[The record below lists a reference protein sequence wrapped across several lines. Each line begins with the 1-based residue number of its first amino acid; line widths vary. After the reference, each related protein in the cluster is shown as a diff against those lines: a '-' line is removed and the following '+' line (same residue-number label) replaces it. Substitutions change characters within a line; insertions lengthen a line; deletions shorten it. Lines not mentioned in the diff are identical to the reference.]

1 MRFKPGRSCRVR
13 GRKVLFGR
21 SYWQTY
27 NLNSTSQVSSRTSAT
42 KPQRPITNACR
53 AHVHSWLKM
62 RNGTGKA
69 VNLIIQQEFRA
80 FEVARRNSHVVLL
93 TEVVELSKTPVN
105 ESQLK
110 QRSLP
115 PEVRYVSAKQCQVIE
130 AEFTFLFSW
139 SIITLCGFTSL
150 CIIPML

>member
-1 MRFKPGRSCRVR
+1 
-13 GRKVLFGR
+13 
-21 SYWQTY
+21 
-27 NLNSTSQVSSRTSAT
+27 
-42 KPQRPITNACR
+42 
-53 AHVHSWLKM
+53 M

-110 QRSLP
+110 QRQHFITT
-115 PEVRYVSAKQCQVIE
+115 EVRYVSAKQCQVFE